1 MPGLIYQINTSPGGV
16 PKLPQES
23 ADITPDGLIGD
34 KHRNRR
40 YHGGPLRAICLYSW
54 ELIQS
59 LQAEGHPIYSGAI
72 GENLTLTGLDWSQL
86 VPGVHLYLG
95 ATVILEI
102 TSYTVPCE
110 NIADSFAAG
119 NIGRVSQK
127 RHPGWSRVY
136 AQVVEPGRIQVGDSV
151 QLVVE

>member
-23 ADITPDGLIGD
+23 ADITPGGLVGD

-40 YHGGPLRAICLYSW
+40 YHGGPKRAVCLYSL
-54 ELIQS
+54 EHIQS
-59 LQAEGHPIYSGAI
+59 LQGEGHPIYPGSI

-86 VPGVHLYLG
+86 VPGVRLHLG
-95 ATVILEI
+95 AAVILEI

-110 NIADSFAAG
+110 NIADSFTAA

-136 AQVVEPGRIQVGDSV
+136 ARVVEPGRIQVGDP
-151 QLVVE
+151 VELIAR